1 MDNYYK
7 INCKGLKKGNLSMS
21 IKMKN
26 LPNSEK
32 PYEKLEMYGAE
43 NLSNSELLAIIIKTG
58 TKEDSSINIAQKIL
72 AMKGNYPDNLRFL
85 QDVSIEEL
93 KEIKGIG
100 RVKAIQIKA
109 LCELTKRMSRNVH
122 ENHIYIKT
130 PKDVVNLLMEEMKYE
145 KIENVKVII
154 LNIKNAVQKIINIST
169 GTTNSALIIPKDILR
184 EAVKMGMPKIILV
197 HNHPSGDATPSK
209 EDVEIT
215 KRVKEASNI
224 MGIDLLDHIVIGFNC
239 YTSIFQKYSIG
250 D

>member
-1 MDNYYK
+1 
-7 INCKGLKKGNLSMS
+7 MS

-26 LPNSEK
+26 LPNSER

-93 KEIKGIG
+93 KQIKGVG

-122 ENHIYIKT
+122 ENHIYIKN
-130 PKDVVNLLMEEMKYE
+130 PQDVVNLLMEEMKYE

-154 LNIKNAVQKIINIST
+154 LNIKNVVQKMINVST

-209 EDVEIT
+209 EDIEIT
-215 KRVKEASNI
+215 KRVKEASHI

-239 YTSIFQKYSIG
+239 YKNIFKKYSIG